1 MELQKSIS
9 LHKNQSNV
17 IGHVSIGN
25 NYTNERIIL
34 WFMATL
40 IYVGVG
46 NRGAEFC

>member
-25 NYTNERIIL
+25 NYANERIIL

-40 IYVGVG
+40 IMGVG